1 MGSCISKSVEPPIV
15 KRVVETFTP
24 TDFKKDKADAYA
36 NWGKNPSDYIYR

>member
-1 MGSCISKSVEPPIV
+1 MGACISKPVEPAIV
-15 KRVVETFTP
+15 KQEVKPFTP